1 MMNPMQGNPMMQL
14 MQMMRGGMNPM
25 QVLQGMAQSQN
36 PQVMNAMKMING
48 KNPQQLKTMCENM
61 CKQRGF
67 SIEQAAQSLG
77 LQIPQ
82 K

>member
-25 QVLQGMAQSQN
+25 QVMQSMAQSQN

-61 CKQRGF
+61 CKQRGI
-67 SIEQAAQSLG
+67 SVEQIAQQLG
-77 LQIPQ
+77 LQLPQ

>member
-1 MMNPMQGNPMMQL
+1 MMNPMQGNPAMQL

-25 QVLQGMAQSQN
+25 QVMQSMAQSQN

-61 CKQRGF
+61 CKQR
-67 SIEQAAQSLG
+67 SISVEQIAQQLG
-77 LQIPQ
+77 LQLPQ

>member
-25 QVLQGMAQSQN
+25 QVMQNMAQSQN

-61 CKQRGF
+61 CKQRGV
-67 SIEQAAQSLG
+67 SVEQIAQQLG
-77 LQIPQ
+77 LQLPQ
-82 K
+82 R